1 MKVLFLNP
9 PFHDNFSRESRSP
22 AVAKSGTLYM
32 PKWLCT
38 AAGVAIEAGFDVDVI
53 DAPAPSCPVK
63 DIYKYIDDQNFD
75 AIVCDSSTPSI
86 VNDVAVV
93 DKIRQNFPDV
103 KVIMVGRHV
112 SAMPHET
119 FELSNSLE
127 FLAIREYE
135 YIVRD
140 WLFAIKNDAPFS
152 DVKGLVWRNLHS
164 DDKPVTINPPMPSIE
179 NLDEVPFVTKVYKKF
194 LTISD
199 YYYGHSRHPLVVFD
213 TSRGCPF
220 KCTFCA
226 YPQTFSGHKMRYRSI
241 ENVADEFEYVAQNFP
256 GIKTIMLEDD
266 TFIINVKRTEKLAD
280 ELIRRG
286 NKIPFDSNCRYDTKA
301 GVEFFK
307 KLKKAGA
314 RLFCVGFES
323 GNDEVLQKMEK
334 GKKISVSQSRPF
346 VNTVQKA
353 GIMVHGCFMLGNL
366 NETKETMQST
376 LDMALDIRPDTAQFY
391 PIMVYPGTAAYEE
404 AKHRGMLETEDFSH
418 WLTSKGLHNS
428 VVNLPNITHRELV
441 EFADYARKKFYTNPK
456 YVVWK
461 IWQSLKSYEE
471 FHRNFKGFKVLV
483 GYLINGSFGK
493 S

>member
-9 PFHDNFSRESRSP
+9 PFFDNFSRESRSP

-38 AAGVAIEAGFDVDVI
+38 AAGVAIKEGYDVDVI

-63 DIYKYIDDQNFD
+63 NLFDYIGENKFE
-75 AIVCDSSTPSI
+75 AVVCDSSTPSI
-86 VNDVAVV
+86 INDIGVV
-93 DKIRQNFPDV
+93 EKIIKLYPSI

-112 SAMPHET
+112 SAMPKET
-119 FELSNSLE
+119 FELSTALE
-127 FLAIREYE
+127 FLAVREYE

-140 WLFAIKNDAPFS
+140 WLHAIKNKTPFEN
-152 DVKGLVWRNLHS
+152 VKGLAWR
-164 DDKPVTINPPMPSIE
+164 DDTKNVVINPSMPPIK
-179 NLDEVPFVTKVYKKF
+179 NLDEIPFVTKVYKEF

-199 YYYGHSRHPLVVFD
+199 YYYGHSLHPLVVFD

-241 ENVADEFEYVAQNFP
+241 ENVADEFDYVARNFP

-280 ELIRRG
+280 ELIKRG

-301 GVEFFK
+301 DLKFFE
-307 KLKKAGA
+307 KLHKAGA

-323 GNDEVLQKMEK
+323 GNDEVLQKMLK
-334 GKKISVSQSRPF
+334 GPKVKVEQSRPF
-346 VNTVQKA
+346 VDKVQKA

-404 AKHRGMLETEDFSH
+404 AKHRGMLETEDFTK
-418 WLTSKGLHNS
+418 WLTSDGLHNS
-428 VVNLPNITHRELV
+428 VVSLPNISHKELV
-441 EFADYARKKFYTNPK
+441 EFADHARNKFYTSPK
-456 YVVWK
+456 YIAWK
-461 IWQSLKSYEE
+461 VWQSLKSYDE
-471 FHRNFKGFKVLV
+471 FHRNFKGFRVLV
-483 GYLINGSFGK
+483 KYLIQGSFGRK
-493 S
+493 